1 MYSQLKAEQKTVKL
15 NSLLIWWANLLPPQI
30 KAIMP
35 HWSLSAAIVTLLA
48 VVNGNQLGITMVS
61 LFWASMAFTLVF
73 RLLKPYIGQQ
83 KWVIPAYHAILFAL
97 VTKPAFAQAAPG
109 AACTNAGL
117 FGAVTNFVDTVFG
130 SIAFGGTAGGTLSAL
145 ICQVVGLLTVGL
157 LLGFLGVL
165 GTVSY
170 QVGYQRQP
178 IATVLDPVFGF
189 LIFAGGA
196 TFVTSVMLGTAAPT
210 P

>member
-1 MYSQLKAEQKTVKL
+1 MYVKPQPKNQTSVKL
-15 NSLLIWWANLLPPQI
+15 NSSITWWANLLPPQI

-35 HWSLSAAIVTLLA
+35 HWSISAAIVTILA
-48 VVNGNQLGITMVS
+48 KVSGNQLGITMVS
-61 LFWASMAFTLVF
+61 LFWASMVFTLAFLAVA
-73 RLLKPYIGQQ
+73 PYIGRH
-83 KWVIPAYHAILFAL
+83 KWVIPGYHALLFAF
-97 VTKPAFAQAAPG
+97 VAKPVWAQTTDAG
-109 AACTNAGL
+109 AVCTTTGL
-117 FGAVTNFVDTVFG
+117 FSQVTIFVNTVFNN
-130 SIAFGGTAGGTLSAL
+130 ITFGGATAGGSLSAL

-178 IATVLDPVFGF
+178 LATVLDPVFGF

-196 TFVTSVMLGTAAPT
+196 TFVTTVMLGAG
-210 P
+210 

>member
-1 MYSQLKAEQKTVKL
+1 MDLKPQPEKKTSVKL
-15 NSLLIWWANLLPPQI
+15 NSSITWGANLLPPQI

-35 HWSLSAAIVTLLA
+35 HWSLSAAIVTIAALVSSNEL
-48 VVNGNQLGITMVS
+48 VITMLF
-61 LFWASMAFTLVF
+61 LFWASMVFTLAILAVE
-73 RLLKPYIGQQ
+73 PYIGRQ
-83 KWVIPAYHAILFAL
+83 KSLIPGYHALLFAL
-97 VTKPAFAQAAPG
+97 VAKPVLAQPPDAG
-109 AACTNAGL
+109 AVCTANGL
-117 FGAVTNFVDTVFG
+117 FNQVTNFVNTVFG
-130 SIAFGGTAGGTLSAL
+130 NISFGGATAVGSLSAL

-196 TFVTSVMLGTAAPT
+196 TFVTTVMLGAA
-210 P
+210 